1 MEAMRRDNLIRL
13 GGLAAMVG
21 GVVYAGV
28 GSIEERLAEYL
39 YYVENIGYGF
49 VAVLLPLGAMG
60 SIVALHTL
68 QRQRYGLRGALVSLT
83 AFVGLALATGALT
96 VGVVSTSPDLDSL
109 FIALVIGLLVATVG
123 IVLLGALSVSAQI
136 MPRWC
141 GVALMVGSPVG
152 VVITMILSAALELEG
167 AFALG
172 RALQALGGVPW
183 VLVGYALFRAGARLA
198 EQTPRVR

>member
-1 MEAMRRDNLIRL
+1 MKHTLLIRL

-28 GSIEERLAEYL
+28 GLIEERLVEYL
-39 YYVENIGYGF
+39 YYMGNIGYGF
-49 VAVLLPLGAMG
+49 VAVLLPLGAMAA
-60 SIVALHTL
+60 IAALHVL
-68 QRQRYGLRGALVSLT
+68 HRGRYGWAGAVVSLT

-109 FIALVIGLLVATVG
+109 FIALLAGLLVASVG

-136 MPRWC
+136 LPRWC
-141 GVALMVGSPVG
+141 GIALMAGNPVG
-152 VVITMILSAALELEG
+152 VFITMILSAALELEG

-172 RALQALGGVPW
+172 GALQALGGVPW
-183 VLVGYALFRAGARLA
+183 ILVGYAIFRAAGACRSD
-198 EQTPRVR
+198 QPSRVR